1 MAANGEI
8 LKSSKKDKKDKSK
21 RKAKPGVLSDTN
33 EAMVNV
39 PEPTTANQESS
50 AVLESRTPHKSSR
63 KRKREALPDELEI
76 DVSLPEPPSKKALRR
91 AKKGKPN
98 PAPTSA
104 PKGEAVSGEDEELE
118 NKEEAK
124 PAKRSDY
131 GIWIGNLPW
140 TATKASLKTFLTEHA
155 EIADDQITR
164 VHMPAPTDAANANK
178 KIKPQNKGF
187 AYVDFATSAALEA
200 ALAVSE
206 TLMGGRRVLI
216 KDAKSYQG
224 RPEKD
229 TSDGKAVAAAAG
241 GSGKPPSKRV
251 FVGNLGW
258 DVTKE
263 DLVEHYSRCGEV
275 ENVHMATFEDSG
287 KCKGYAWVT
296 FAELEAATAAVQG
309 WTRIKV
315 DDSDEED
322 EVDTKAEAEDNENTT
337 KGGKKKSKSK
347 STRKWFVNKLQ
358 GRPLR
363 CEFAEDPTSRY
374 KKRFGKDAPRKDGD
388 DAKEVPAMTEDDA
401 GAAVASS
408 RSRTLRS
415 DTAARRSDR
424 QRPHGALRG
433 QGRKVDPRSIK
444 PGAAHSNA
452 QRSTAAIIESQ
463 GKRTTFE

>member
-1 MAANGEI
+1 MAANQEI
-8 LKSSKKDKKDKSK
+8 VKSSKKDKKDKPK
-21 RKAKPGVLSDTN
+21 RKTKPEVPNDITQ
-33 EAMVNV
+33 ATVNV
-39 PEPTTANQESS
+39 AEPTTADQEPS
-50 AVLESRTPHKSSR
+50 AALESETPDKGSR

-76 DVSLPEPPSKKALRR
+76 DSQ
-91 AKKGKPN
+91 KGKPI
-98 PAPTSA
+98 AVPTST
-104 PKGEAVSGEDEELE
+104 PKDEAVSDDEEPAV
-118 NKEEAK
+118 KEGTK
-124 PAKRSDY
+124 PARRSDY

-140 TATKASLKTFLTEHA
+140 TATKASLRTFLTEHA

-187 AYVDFATSAALEA
+187 AYVDFSTPTALEA

-229 TSDGKAVAAAAG
+229 ASDGKAVAAAAG

-263 DLVEHYSRCGEV
+263 DLAEHYSRCGEV
-275 ENVHMATFEDSG
+275 EHVHMATFEDSG

-315 DDSDEED
+315 EDSDEED
-322 EVDTKAEAEDNENTT
+322 EVDTKAEADDETTT
-337 KGGKKKSKSK
+337 KGGRKKSKSK
-347 STRKWFVNKLQ
+347 STMKWFVNKLQ

-374 KKRFGKDAPRKDGD
+374 KKRFGKDAPRKEGEHI
-388 DAKEVPAMTEDDA
+388 KEAPAITEDDNA
-401 GAAVASS
+401 RGTTVSS
-408 RSRTLRS
+408 RTRTLRS
-415 DTAARRSDR
+415 DTAARRFDR
-424 QRPHGALRG
+424 QRSQGALRG
-433 QGRKVDPRSIK
+433 QGRKVDPRTIK

-452 QRSTAAIIESQ
+452 QRSTAAIVESQ
-463 GKRTTFE
+463 GKRTTFD